1 MKKLGYLGPPG
12 TFSHTAAIQ
21 FGQNSGYIPVC
32 CAGLESIFRRVQ
44 LGELDAGIVPVE
56 NSTVGSVGETLDLLS
71 AVDGVVITGE
81 LMLPVRHHLL
91 ARPGV
96 NTGEI
101 KRVYSHPQAL
111 AQCRCFLR
119 EHLPGIPVSETVS
132 TAAAALQVSSSV
144 EPLAAIGSL
153 GAAETYGLE
162 PVCFD
167 IQGNGDN
174 VTRFLV
180 LGREKAVFKGPAKT
194 SMVLAVR
201 DRPGA
206 LYHILREFALFKI
219 NLTRIE
225 SRPAGKKLG
234 DYIFFID
241 FCGRDDDSLIKK
253 VFRELAKF
261 TLWIKVLGSYP
272 ACREQGGAS
281 TGVEERAAN
290 ASTDLA
296 GIRQKID
303 LVDEEIIYLLAMR
316 QHLVDEIAAIKKSKD
331 RIVDRRRENEV
342 ISRVVE
348 LAGKNNLD
356 REIMENIYKLIL
368 RGSVSRQMEL
378 VGRVNRPVCYKG

>member
-1 MKKLGYLGPPG
+1 MKKIGYLGPPG

-21 FGQNSGYIPVC
+21 FARDSGYIPVC
-32 CAGLESIFRRVQ
+32 CTGLESIFRHVRE
-44 LGELDAGIVPVE
+44 GRLDAGIVPVE
-56 NSTVGSVGETLDLLS
+56 NSTCGSVGETLDLLS

-91 ARPGV
+91 VRPGV

-111 AQCRCFLR
+111 DQCKGFLR
-119 EHLPGIPVSETVS
+119 EHLPGIPVSEAVS

-153 GAAETYGLE
+153 GAAETYGLD
-162 PVCFD
+162 PVCTD

-174 VTRFLV
+174 VTRFVV
-180 LGREKAVFKGPAKT
+180 LGREKAVFAGPAKT
-194 SMVLAVR
+194 SLVLAVR

-206 LYHILREFALFKI
+206 LYHILREFAMFQI

-241 FCGRDDDSLIKK
+241 FWGRDDEPLNKK

-272 ACREQGGAS
+272 ACREQGGAG
-281 TGVEERAAN
+281 TGVEERAAG

-316 QHLVDEIAAIKKSKD
+316 QHLVDEVAAIKRSKD
-331 RIVDRRRENEV
+331 RIVDQRREDEV

-356 REIMENIYKLIL
+356 QEIIEKIYRLIL

-378 VGRVNRPVCYKG
+378 VGRDNGTVC